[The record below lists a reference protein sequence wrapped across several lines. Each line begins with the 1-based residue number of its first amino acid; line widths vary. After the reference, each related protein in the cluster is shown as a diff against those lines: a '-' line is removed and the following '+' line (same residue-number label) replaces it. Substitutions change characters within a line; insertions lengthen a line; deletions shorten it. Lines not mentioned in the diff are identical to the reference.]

1 MEKKSR
7 SPGHRGDSVFRELI
21 AYKPLEKKYN
31 DSYLMKYRILI
42 VTFLN
47 YWYSRIDL

>member
-7 SPGHRGDSVFRELI
+7 SPGHRGDSVSKELI
-21 AYKPLEKKYN
+21 AYKPREKKYN